1 MPAEPA
7 TSPTIERVHARTRNA
22 AVTSE
27 TIDGVLAELEGV
39 WPTIHDDV
47 LLPLEEDGN
56 GVCHD
61 IRREVRCA
69 SPARIVELRLGEL
82 LVGER
87 CCAKCVPEA
96 LRAGG
101 RLARDLSTHTL
112 CLRVALDED
121 VTASERASAAVLT
134 VWNGSSRFLPQ
145 PVFERVRATVLLPL
159 LAELAEDAPGWDASS
174 TGPLVAFTAGDMRL
188 GMGEN
193 PELYRLTA
201 RVAATALVHASPRDG
216 VWLLHD
222 PYSGVATGLPRWPSL
237 GTVLLPAVRREEIDP
252 VACEIFGVLAD
263 DALAGLSSWE
273 DIHQWWS
280 AANHLNR

>member
-7 TSPTIERVHARTRNA
+7 TSPTVERVTVRTET
-22 AVTSE
+22 AVVTPE
-27 TIDGVLAELEGV
+27 TIGGVLAELEGV

-61 IRREVRCA
+61 VRREVRCA
-69 SPARIVELRLGEL
+69 APARIVELRLWEL
-82 LVGER
+82 LAGER

-101 RLARDLSTHTL
+101 RIARDLSVHTL
-112 CLRVALDED
+112 CLRVALDDE
-121 VTASERASAAVLT
+121 VTTTERASAAVLT
-134 VWNGSSRFLPQ
+134 VWNGPSRFLPR

-159 LAELAEDAPGWDASS
+159 LASLAEETRGRDASS
-174 TGPLVAFTAGDMRL
+174 IGPLVAFTAGDMRL

-193 PELYRLTA
+193 PELYQLTA
-201 RVAATALVHASPRDG
+201 RGAAASLVHASPRDG

-222 PYSGVATGLPRWPSL
+222 PYSGAGTGLPRWPSL
-237 GTVLLPAVRREEIDP
+237 GTVLLPAVHRTEIDLA
-252 VACEIFGVLAD
+252 ACEVFGVLAD
-263 DALAGLSSWE
+263 DALAGSGSWE
-273 DIHQWWS
+273 DLPDWW
-280 AANHLNR
+280 AAAKRLV